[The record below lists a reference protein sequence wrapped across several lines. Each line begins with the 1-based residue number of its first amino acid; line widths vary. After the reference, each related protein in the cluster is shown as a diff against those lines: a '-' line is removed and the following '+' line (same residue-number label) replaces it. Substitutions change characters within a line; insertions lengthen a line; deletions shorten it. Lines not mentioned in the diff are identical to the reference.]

1 MVGGPGV
8 WPICRAFLSLS
19 IRNKR
24 VTLWSSLFIVVQI
37 THNSMWIPRNWRT
50 GWRKEADLLKE
61 GRLGYRSPD
70 ASERGTHCDT

>member
-1 MVGGPGV
+1 MIAYVGSPSV

-37 THNSMWIPRNWRT
+37 THNSMWIPRDWWT

-61 GRLGYRSPD
+61 GETWVPQP
-70 ASERGTHCDT
+70 